1 MKLIVGLGN
10 PGKQYQS
17 TRHNIGWQVIAEL
30 ANRHGVARAKAKFN
44 GEIVEAQFQ
53 SNRGLLLCPLTYMNL
68 SGNSVKPACDFYDLP
83 HDDILVVC
91 DDINLPLG
99 NLRFRAK
106 GSAGGQKGLKDI
118 LQKLGSQSIPRLRIG
133 VGQPPPRWDAA
144 DYVLGKFTTQEQE
157 IVQQTVDLASNAIA
171 DWVAYNTAY
180 CMNLY
185 NEN

>member
-10 PGKQYQS
+10 PGKKYQA

-30 ANRHGVARAKAKFN
+30 VNRHGVARAKAQFN

-68 SGNSVKPACDFYDLP
+68 SGNSVKSACDFYDLP

-171 DWVAYNTAY
+171 DWVAHDTAY
-180 CMNLY
+180 CMNRY

>member
-1 MKLIVGLGN
+1 
-10 PGKQYQS
+10 
-17 TRHNIGWQVIAEL
+17 
-30 ANRHGVARAKAKFN
+30 
-44 GEIVEAQFQ
+44 
-53 SNRGLLLCPLTYMNL
+53 
-68 SGNSVKPACDFYDLP
+68 

-106 GSAGGQKGLKDI
+106 GSAGGQKGLNDI
-118 LQKLGSQSIPRLRIG
+118 LQKLGSQKIPRLRIG

-157 IVQQTVDLASNAIA
+157 IMQQTVDQASNAVA
-171 DWVAYNTAY
+171 DWMAHDTAF
-180 CMNLY
+180 CMNQY

>member
-1 MKLIVGLGN
+1 
-10 PGKQYQS
+10 
-17 TRHNIGWQVIAEL
+17 
-30 ANRHGVARAKAKFN
+30 
-44 GEIVEAQFQ
+44 
-53 SNRGLLLCPLTYMNL
+53 MNL
-68 SGNSVKPACDFYDLP
+68 SGNSVKSACDFYDLP

-171 DWVAYNTAY
+171 DWVAHDTAY
-180 CMNLY
+180 CMNRY